1 MATKQALCVG
11 GTSGIGR
18 ALAIKF
24 ASQKFNVSI
33 MGRSEEAGKE
43 IIEEM
48 KKLNPEGKFEMIKV
62 DASLMKDIE
71 KVCEEYKQNHDR
83 LDYCVLSQGIA
94 SMNGRTET
102 KEGIDVK
109 LALHYYGR
117 VMFVRQLQDLLRLT
131 SKNSDVRVLTV
142 LSAGV
147 HSPYTKLDDLDL
159 KHNFTL
165 KNAADAAG
173 FYNDLAMD
181 QLSKEEGNQNIA
193 FIHQAPGI
201 VATQWGRDF
210 PTVLRWACEVVK
222 VVAAKSPE
230 KYAEYT
236 YNALSS
242 DSTRK
247 GFHLLNQYGEPASVT
262 KSHTDNIRETVWK
275 HTVELLN
282 KALGK

>member
-71 KVCEEYKQNHDR
+71 KVCDEYKQNHDR

-193 FIHQAPGI
+193 FIHQAPGFI
-201 VATQWGRDF
+201 ATQWGREM
-210 PTVLRWACEVVK
+210 PAVVRWTTRFFQNFAR
-222 VVAAKSPE
+222 SPE
-230 KYAEYT
+230 QCADNIYKG
-236 YNALSS
+236 LSS
-242 DSTRK
+242 ESTRK

>member
-193 FIHQAPGI
+193 FIHQAPGFI
-201 VATQWGRDF
+201 ATQWGREM
-210 PTVLRWACEVVK
+210 PAVVRWTTRFFQNFAR
-222 VVAAKSPE
+222 SPE
-230 KYAEYT
+230 QCADNIYKG
-236 YNALSS
+236 LSS
-242 DSTRK
+242 ESTRK
-247 GFHLLNQYGEPASVT
+247 GFHLLDEHGEPAKVT
-262 KSHTDNIRETVWK
+262 KSHSDSIRETVWK